1 MRKALLCMAIAM
13 LFCVPAPH
21 SFAANTQSEFKKGLN
36 VAGWLANAR
45 RQPMFARDFLQIKQ
59 AGFDHV
65 RLPVTPEFFGIT
77 LEPGSLEKAKLSEV
91 DKGIEMLIAHDL
103 PVMLDIHP
111 GKAFMNK
118 LETSEEAEK
127 EFIRMWVEL
136 SKRYKKIPSDKL
148 VFELLNEPQYYHR
161 EARYNSLVA
170 RTVAAIREIDTD
182 RTLVI
187 GGPNGSSIDGMKKLD
202 VLADPNIIYAFHYYL
217 PYIIT
222 HQGVHMG
229 FEGKM
234 VRFFR
239 NLPYPAG
246 KATRSAEYYAPDA
259 PSPDQAQQELDEYKK
274 AHWNFT
280 TIRQHISAASAWAK
294 EKNVRIICGEF
305 GVLRNHIDAQSRYNW
320 IGDTRKALEEFGI
333 GWQYWE
339 YTDLMGI
346 VKMIGATNKDPVD
359 GSLRFNN
366 PSKGSRQFEAPALTA
381 LGLSAK

>member
-1 MRKALLCMAIAM
+1 MAIAM
-13 LFCVPAPH
+13 LFGIPFSG
-21 SFAANTQSEFKKGLN
+21 SFAAEVQQPALMKGLN

-45 RQPMFARDFLQIKQ
+45 RQPMYTRDFIQIKK

-77 LEPGSLEKAKLSEV
+77 LEPDSMKNAKLSEV
-91 DKGIEMLIAHDL
+91 DKGIELAIAYEL

-118 LETSEEAEK
+118 LETSDDAEK
-127 EFIRMWVEL
+127 EFIRMWVEFA
-136 SKRYKKIPSDKL
+136 KRYRKHPADKL
-148 VFELLNEPQYYHR
+148 IFELLNEPQYYHR
-161 EARYNSLVA
+161 EARYNDLVK
-170 RTVAAIREIDTD
+170 RTVAAIRAVAPE
-182 RTLVI
+182 RTLVV
-187 GGPNGSSIDGMKKLD
+187 GAPNGSSIEGLQKLN
-202 VLADPNIIYAFHYYL
+202 VLDDANIIYAFHYYY

-234 VRFFR
+234 VRSFK
-239 NLPYPAG
+239 NLPYPSD
-246 KATRSAEYYAPDA
+246 KATKNAAYYAPTA
-259 PSPDQAQQELDEYKK
+259 PNAAQAQMELDEYRNT
-274 AHWNFT
+274 HWNFT
-280 TIRQHISAASAWAK
+280 AIREQIAAADKWAK

-305 GVLRNHIDAQSRYNW
+305 GVLRNHIDAESRYRW
-320 IGDTRKALEEFGI
+320 ISDTRKALEEFGI

-346 VKMIGATNKDPVD
+346 VKMIGATNTDPVD
-359 GSLRFNN
+359 GSVRFNN
-366 PSKGSRQFEAPALTA
+366 PLKGSRQFESPALTA